1 MKIITNKLLGSL
13 IGFQPHLTWLLANIP
28 DMIVDEDD
36 RTRVEEILEDLN
48 LRYARH
54 SGLVLELC
62 SQSEGLAKDEPEAFC
77 GDGKECN
84 GCDLSKTFC
93 NHKQ

>member
-1 MKIITNKLLGSL
+1 M
-13 IGFQPHLTWLLANIP
+13 IG
-28 DMIVDEDD
+28 DVDDKA
-36 RTRVEEILEDLN
+36 RVEEILEDLN
-48 LRYARH
+48 LKYAKH